1 MKRLFAILLSSFVM
15 IAAAAR
21 ADDANSNGCGVV
33 SDAFVQQDKGQVMI
47 NCVGVGQ
54 AFAGQLAGVLTYIM
68 QRRLDPEQVIAKLS
82 EIEGA
87 PEPNVARKLSDDQ
100 GQTIIQSLIAKP
112 TQQIAIIANPQEAD
126 SGDYAKSI
134 AGQLLMAG
142 WQIEGN
148 QIRRVAL
155 PVLDEMP
162 GLVLVVRD
170 DKNPPE
176 KALLLKKALAAA
188 KILAPVVSDPT
199 MAADEAMLWVGKRPS
214 FASVTQ

>member
-1 MKRLFAILLSSFVM
+1 MKRLFAVLLSGFV
-15 IAAAAR
+15 IVSAAAR
-21 ADDANSNGCGVV
+21 ADNGCGVV
-33 SDAFVQQDKGQVMI
+33 SDAFVQQGQGQVMI
-47 NCVGVGQ
+47 NCIGVSEVL
-54 AFAGQLAGVLTYIM
+54 AGQLAGVLTYIM

-100 GQTIIQSLIAKP
+100 GQTIIQSLIVKP
-112 TQQIAIIANPQEAD
+112 AQQIAIIANPQEAD

-155 PVLDEMP
+155 PGLDEMP
-162 GLVLVVRD
+162 GLVLVVHD

-176 KALLLKKALAAA
+176 KAMLLKKALAAA

-199 MAADEAMLWVGKRPS
+199 MAAGETLLWVGKRPS
-214 FASVTQ
+214 FANVTQ